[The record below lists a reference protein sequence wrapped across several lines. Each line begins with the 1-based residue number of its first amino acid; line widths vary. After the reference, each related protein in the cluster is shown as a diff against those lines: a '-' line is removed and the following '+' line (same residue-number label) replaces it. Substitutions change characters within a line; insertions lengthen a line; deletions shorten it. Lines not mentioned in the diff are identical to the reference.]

1 MTELSL
7 HILDIVGNSTVAGA
21 KNVDISI
28 VEVTKEDSLTIKI
41 IDDGCGM
48 DKEFLQNVT
57 SPFTTKRTT
66 RKVGLGIPLFKM
78 AAELSGGS
86 FSIESTK
93 GVGTSVSAVFGLN
106 HIDRVPIGDMASTI
120 ETIVMS
126 SPDID
131 FSYLRQKDDQG
142 FEFKTKEVRKNIGEI
157 PIDNPEILAWIK
169 EFIKENEQ
177 ILGGTS

>member
-21 KNVDISI
+21 KNIDISI
-28 VEVTKEDSLTIKI
+28 VEVIKEDSLTIKI

-48 DKEFLQNVT
+48 DKEFLQNVV

-86 FSIESTK
+86 FTIESTK
-93 GVGTSVSAVFGLN
+93 GVGTSVTAVFGLN
-106 HIDRVPIGDMASTI
+106 HIDRAPIGDMASTI

-126 SPDID
+126 SPNVD

-142 FEFKTKEVRKNIGEI
+142 FELKTKEVRENIGEI
-157 PIDNPEILAWIK
+157 PIDNPDILAWIK